1 MNESAS
7 WLTLLGLGAAHG
19 VNPAMGWLFAVG
31 LGLQKRDR
39 GAVWR
44 ALGPLALG
52 HAVAIAVVVAI
63 GALLGLV
70 VPMRMLQLFVSAT
83 LIGGGVFHLVRHRHP
98 RFGGMRMTALDLTI
112 WSFLMASAHGA
123 GLMVLP
129 LVLGVPAAP
138 GHTAHAMHAGLS
150 TSQSLAMQATMIHAI
165 GYLAVTGL
173 LAVIVYEKVGLRI
186 LRVAWFN
193 VNLFWAIALIVAG
206 ILNIPR
212 K

>member
-1 MNESAS
+1 MNDSTT
-7 WLTLLGLGAAHG
+7 WLVLLGLGAAHG

-52 HAVAIAVVVAI
+52 HAVAIASIVVIA
-63 GALLGLV
+63 ALLGLV
-70 VPMRMLQLFVSAT
+70 IPVPVLQLLTGALLIVGGFVQ
-83 LIGGGVFHLVRHRHP
+83 LVRHRHP
-98 RFGGMRMTALDLTI
+98 RFGGMRMSARDLTI

-129 LVLGVPAAP
+129 FVLRAKDA
-138 GHTAHAMHAGLS
+138 HTHAAHAMHAGMSAAQS
-150 TSQSLAMQATMIHAI
+150 TALTATLVHAI
-165 GYLAVTGL
+165 GYLMVTGL

-186 LRVAWFN
+186 LRTAWFN
-193 VNLFWAIALIVAG
+193 LNLFWAIALIATGVVT
-206 ILNIPR
+206 LVL
-212 K
+212 